1 MIAINRFLT
10 GHSNGV
16 PVVLTV
22 LPKTKQEKYW
32 RLRTLDVQGLRP
44 VSIDNIEPRR
54 MKSV

>member
-10 GHSNGV
+10 YHSNGL

-22 LPKTKQEKYW
+22 LPQKVLATKNARFS
-32 RLRTLDVQGLRP
+32 RLLRR
-44 VSIDNIEPRR
+44 VSIGNIEPRR